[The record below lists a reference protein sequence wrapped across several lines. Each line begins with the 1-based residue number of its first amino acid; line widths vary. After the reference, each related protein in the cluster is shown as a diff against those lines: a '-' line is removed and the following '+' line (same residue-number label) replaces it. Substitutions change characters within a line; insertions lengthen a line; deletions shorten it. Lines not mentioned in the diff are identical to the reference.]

1 MSLSAQ
7 TVQESQ
13 LTLQE
18 DITTIAVIEP
28 PSSAMTTLHCPHC
41 HYSSSNKHY
50 LRQHIDLV
58 HTTERPFKCP
68 FCDYAGKRSH
78 SLKEHLIV
86 HSDERPYQCTQCNAK
101 FRKKG
106 HLTNHYRMHSEAQ
119 SMVICT
125 ICSSSE
131 FSCRDDLYT
140 HLRTVHAD
148 KTDTEVFC
156 CNRCSYA
163 TTVKGNLHVHEMA
176 HPDYRNIVQMKPKL
190 PPSAN
195 IILKCSE
202 CGFETN
208 QRKVLEQH
216 VVDKHLEG
224 VVMKVNKL
232 FIYPTI
238 MKPIQ
243 SLTESLTLVW

>member
-1 MSLSAQ
+1 MDRKTTISAPVMSS
-7 TVQESQ
+7 QESRV
-13 LTLQE
+13 TLQE
-18 DITTIAVIEP
+18 EVATTVMADAPSVNP
-28 PSSAMTTLHCPHC
+28 PVMRCLHCD
-41 HYSSSNKHY
+41 YSSSNKHY
-50 LRQHIDLV
+50 LRQHMDLV
-58 HTTERPFKCP
+58 HTSERPFKCP

-119 SMVICT
+119 TFVSCT
-125 ICSSSE
+125 ICGLSE
-131 FSCRDDLYT
+131 FVCRDDLYT
-140 HLRTVHAD
+140 HLRTTHKD
-148 KTDTEVFC
+148 KIDTEVFC

-176 HPDYRNIVQMKPKL
+176 HPDYRNIVLMKPKL

-208 QRKVLEQH
+208 QRNILEQH
-216 VVDKHLEG
+216 VIDKHMEG
-224 VVMKVNKL
+224 VVMKVSTTFFEL
-232 FIYPTI
+232 HTFT
-238 MKPIQ
+238 
-243 SLTESLTLVW
+243 